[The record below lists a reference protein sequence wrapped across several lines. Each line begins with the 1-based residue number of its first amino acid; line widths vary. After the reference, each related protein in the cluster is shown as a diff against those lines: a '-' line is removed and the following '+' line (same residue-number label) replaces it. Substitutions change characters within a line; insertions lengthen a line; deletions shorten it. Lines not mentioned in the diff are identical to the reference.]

1 MRRHRTGLERR
12 RFARVAEDV
21 VVGCRPLERPSID
34 AHTLNFSAGGVLYL
48 ASEPLDTGSRVELRL
63 LLPGEDELAFE
74 ARVVR
79 VRSRSD
85 TSHEI
90 AAEFVGGDAG
100 SQRALLDYI
109 ESHAASEPDPFPR
122 ISA

>member
-1 MRRHRTGLERR
+1 MRRHRTALERR

-21 VVGCRPLERPSID
+21 VVGCRALERPAVD

-48 ASEPLDTGSRVELRL
+48 APEPIDAGSRVELRL

-100 SQRALLDYI
+100 TQRALLDYI
-109 ESHAASEPDPFPR
+109 EAHAGHEPEPFPR